1 MADIQ
6 VDVNG
11 DGTFDK
17 DNDPAT
23 LLPAI
28 TDESGDGQL
37 DANITAANSFALI
50 NGAFFSDAA
59 NVGAG
64 TGNYNT
70 FLALQDDSE
79 DDATTGTDSDGVE
92 TGFNAGQSDGGAQAN
107 PEDDSNDEMD
117 ASKSEAILL
126 GAIPIKIV
134 NGIAY
139 YEFRVDLNEANS
151 GADTLISLDQFQLFV
166 GPYDLDGDPPNPD
179 PATKGQND
187 PNVDLVDTF
196 AEVQSLTKVYDMDTG
211 HDVSVLMDEANSSG
225 SGNDDYV
232 VLVPV
237 SNFAGLDVAST
248 YVYLFVQMG
257 AAGGDG
263 DGDGAIGDK
272 PGQNNVGDSQ
282 TWVVNGGFH
291 EWNLQNALIIQG
303 TKFNDVDGDG
313 HQDAGELGLAGVT
326 IYIDDNLNGVV
337 DATDNNGVLDAGEQ
351 SDITDANGT
360 YSFGGIPI
368 LDADYTIYIREVVPA
383 GQVPTTTL
391 PVAVVI
397 DSGADAGS
405 IIGIDDVPGLL
416 IGNHVLTPHV
426 TVDKVASGYGDCADT
441 VGE

>member
-28 TDESGDGQL
+28 TDESGDGKL

-134 NGIAY
+134 NGIA
-139 YEFRVDLNEANS
+139 
-151 GADTLISLDQFQLFV
+151 
-166 GPYDLDGDPPNPD
+166 
-179 PATKGQND
+179 
-187 PNVDLVDTF
+187 
-196 AEVQSLTKVYDMDTG
+196 
-211 HDVSVLMDEANSSG
+211 
-225 SGNDDYV
+225 
-232 VLVPV
+232 
-237 SNFAGLDVAST
+237 
-248 YVYLFVQMG
+248 
-257 AAGGDG
+257 
-263 DGDGAIGDK
+263 
-272 PGQNNVGDSQ
+272 
-282 TWVVNGGFH
+282 
-291 EWNLQNALIIQG
+291 
-303 TKFNDVDGDG
+303 
-313 HQDAGELGLAGVT
+313 
-326 IYIDDNLNGVV
+326 
-337 DATDNNGVLDAGEQ
+337 
-351 SDITDANGT
+351 
-360 YSFGGIPI
+360 
-368 LDADYTIYIREVVPA
+368 
-383 GQVPTTTL
+383 
-391 PVAVVI
+391 
-397 DSGADAGS
+397 
-405 IIGIDDVPGLL
+405 
-416 IGNHVLTPHV
+416 
-426 TVDKVASGYGDCADT
+426 
-441 VGE
+441 